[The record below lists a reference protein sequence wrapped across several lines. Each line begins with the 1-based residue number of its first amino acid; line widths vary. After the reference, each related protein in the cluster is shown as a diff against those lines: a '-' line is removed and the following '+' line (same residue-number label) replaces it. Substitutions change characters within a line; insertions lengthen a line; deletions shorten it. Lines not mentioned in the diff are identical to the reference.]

1 MLKKLSILMLSAL
14 VSAQAFAMSGFEYY
28 RAMEIFKNEGPQAVG
43 RYLSDLGNQGDDD
56 AMYMLAHLNATHN
69 IEKIPSNRLKQ
80 SVVNTLT
87 TAASLGNNKAYLW
100 LGSFTLYGYGEA
112 TGPRV
117 SYYWFNIAANSGLA
131 RGKLLAGQALAD
143 GKGVTRDVSRAKR
156 LIYEA
161 AGAGDIQA
169 SAYYR
174 QRWGQPHGGFV
185 YQPLPEDF
193 PY

>member
-1 MLKKLSILMLSAL
+1 MKKLLFLFLSGSL
-14 VSAQAFAMSGFEYY
+14 CIPCFAMSGFEYY
-28 RAMEIFKNEGPQAVG
+28 RAMEIFKNEGPEAVG
-43 RYLSDLGNQGDDD
+43 RYLSNLGNQGDDD

-69 IEKIPSNRLKQ
+69 IEKIPSHRLKQ

-87 TAASLGNNKAYLW
+87 SAASLGNNKAYLW

-143 GKGVTRDVSRAKR
+143 GKGVPRDVPRAKR
-156 LIYEA
+156 LVYEA
-161 AGAGDIQA
+161 AGAGDLKA
-169 SAYYR
+169 AEYYE
-174 QRWGQPHGGFV
+174 QRWGRPRGGFD